1 MKSILY
7 LLFAVIILGGVCVVT
22 CPDHDTH
29 SEALKNLLNNVLTAE
44 LSKDVSTEEDAGWA
58 MFGSMIGAGIG
69 GLVIDNILSVENYF
83 VCSIGTITY
92 GGEIRIVSVGL
103 LNHVF
108 TIRDKQVLQAAE
120 DIFN

>member
-7 LLFAVIILGGVCVVT
+7 LLFVVIILGGICIAT
-22 CPDHDTH
+22 CPDHDAH

-44 LSKDVSTEEDAGWA
+44 LSKNMATEEDAGLV
-58 MFGSMIGAGIG
+58 MLGSMIGTGIG

-92 GGEIRIVSVGL
+92 GGETRIVSVGL

-120 DIFN
+120 GMFN

>member
-92 GGEIRIVSVGL
+92 GGETRIVSVGL

-120 DIFN
+120 GMFN

>member
-7 LLFAVIILGGVCVVT
+7 LLFVVIILGGICIAT
-22 CPDHDTH
+22 CPDHDAH
-29 SEALKNLLNNVLTAE
+29 SEALKNLLNNVLTSE
-44 LSKDVSTEEDAGWA
+44 LSKNMATEEDAGLV
-58 MFGSMIGAGIG
+58 MLGSMIGTGIG

-92 GGEIRIVSVGL
+92 GGETRIVSVGL

-120 DIFN
+120 GMFN

>member
-92 GGEIRIVSVGL
+92 GGETRIVSVGL

-108 TIRDKQVLQAAE
+108 TMRDKQVLQAAE

>member
-83 VCSIGTITY
+83 VCSIGTITH
-92 GGEIRIVSVGL
+92 GGETRIVSVGL

-120 DIFN
+120 GMFN

>member
-1 MKSILY
+1 MKPLLY
-7 LLFAVIILGGVCVVT
+7 FSLAVIILGGVCVAT
-22 CPDHDTH
+22 CPDHDAH
-29 SEALKNLLNNVLTAE
+29 SEALKNLLNKTLTAE

-58 MFGSMIGAGIG
+58 MFGSMIGTGIG

-92 GGEIRIVSVGL
+92 GGETRIVSVGL

-108 TIRDKQVLQAAE
+108 TMRDKQVLQATE